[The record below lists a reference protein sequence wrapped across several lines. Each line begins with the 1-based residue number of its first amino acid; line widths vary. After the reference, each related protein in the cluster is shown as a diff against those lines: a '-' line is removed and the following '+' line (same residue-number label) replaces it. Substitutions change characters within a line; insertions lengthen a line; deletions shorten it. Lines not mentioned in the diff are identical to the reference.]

1 MMRKGAVLGTL
12 VSAVWFATAA
22 QGAELGLR
30 DQRSFDRFTYDTAVT
45 EGCWS
50 EIAGGYTSSETNA
63 SVFELRGSYG
73 QKYWELGGVLPYM
86 SLDDTNGQEN
96 RNDQGLG
103 DIRLYGK
110 VLPIRTSL
118 VDVGGG
124 LEVSLPSGHEQH
136 DLYDGEVG
144 LLAGRS
150 ALGAGEAG
158 FLPWVNASVHLNLV
172 DVRAHAG
179 YRFFADQ
186 DDRWPS
192 ESWVYGGGLFA
203 PLPVAGD
210 LGLGLR
216 AEFVAQTMNQNGVDT
231 IVAGFQPGIDFRIPA
246 DRLDV
251 WLRPTGYVP
260 MTDPSP
266 NWGIGLGIALN
277 IKTD

>member
-1 MMRKGAVLGTL
+1 MRKLAVLGTL
-12 VSAVWFATAA
+12 FLAVWFVAGA
-22 QGAELGLR
+22 QAEELGLR

-45 EGCWS
+45 EGCWA
-50 EIAGGYTSSETNA
+50 ELAGGYTSSDTNA
-63 SVFELRGSYG
+63 TVLELRGSYA
-73 QKYWELGGVLPYM
+73 QKYWEVGGVLPYV
-86 SLDDTNGQEN
+86 SLDDTAGVEN

-103 DIRLYGK
+103 DVRFYGK
-110 VLPIRTSL
+110 VLPIQTSL
-118 VDVGGG
+118 IDVGGG
-124 LEVSLPSGHEQH
+124 LEVSLPSGHEQR

-186 DDRWPS
+186 DERWPA

-210 LGLGLR
+210 VGLGLR
-216 AEFVAQTMNQNGVDT
+216 AEFVAQTMNESGCDT
-231 IVAGFQPGIDFRIPA
+231 IIAGFQPGVDIRIPA
-246 DRLDV
+246 DRVDI

-266 NWGIGLGIALN
+266 DWGLGLGIAFN
-277 IKTD
+277 IKPE